1 MGGVSAFSRQRQ
13 RMRQQEMAEVAA
25 MEELLA
31 DPQFEDAEGDLED
44 DFVLAATQ
52 VLCLSMPMSWMRC
65 APRACRVVYHCRTAS
80 AVHVVSLIS
89 EHISGRGRG
98 GCRRGSDGRGVNERS
113 PCRLGSVRHRPRI
126 QRLRR

>member
-52 VLCLSMPMSWMRC
+52 VGWLCPSP
-65 APRACRVVYHCRTAS
+65 S
-80 AVHVVSLIS
+80 AGRHV
-89 EHISGRGRG
+89 
-98 GCRRGSDGRGVNERS
+98 
-113 PCRLGSVRHRPRI
+113 I
-126 QRLRR
+126 QM

>member
-52 VLCLSMPMSWMRC
+52 VPCRC
-65 APRACRVVYHCRTAS
+65 ACPGAGC
-80 AVHVVSLIS
+80 HVRCMPAAGLT
-89 EHISGRGRG
+89 
-98 GCRRGSDGRGVNERS
+98 S
-113 PCRLGSVRHRPRI
+113 PKQLWLRLS
-126 QRLRR
+126 

>member
-13 RMRQQEMAEVAA
+13 RMRQPEVAEVAA

-52 VLCLSMPMSWMRC
+52 VAASIAGWRNRGTRPACALSLMDATSC
-65 APRACRVVYHCRTAS
+65 AVDRHRHLNP
-80 AVHVVSLIS
+80 L
-89 EHISGRGRG
+89 
-98 GCRRGSDGRGVNERS
+98 
-113 PCRLGSVRHRPRI
+113 PCR
-126 QRLRR
+126 RLRRRWRRQRRRRQSIPQALQRLLQCAATAIQTTTRCA

>member
-13 RMRQQEMAEVAA
+13 RMRQPEMAEVAA

-52 VLCLSMPMSWMRC
+52 VAAPSCSWLAGKTAARYL
-65 APRACRVVYHCRTAS
+65 VV
-80 AVHVVSLIS
+80 
-89 EHISGRGRG
+89 
-98 GCRRGSDGRGVNERS
+98 
-113 PCRLGSVRHRPRI
+113 PCS
-126 QRLRR
+126 